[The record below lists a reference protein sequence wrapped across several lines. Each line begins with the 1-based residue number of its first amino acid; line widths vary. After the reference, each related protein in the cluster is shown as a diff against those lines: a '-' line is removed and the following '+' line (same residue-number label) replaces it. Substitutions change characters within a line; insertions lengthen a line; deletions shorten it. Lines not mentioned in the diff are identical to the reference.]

1 MKIGKIL
8 GFVGTAVSVIV
19 SVVIIAVMMG
29 DAFKD
34 DLAAN
39 PTAGIEKTALAL
51 KIICV
56 VMLVFATFSFLIL
69 IFWKEDR
76 LKPLGEFLSF
86 FAFMHVILLNV
97 IALGF
102 LLSAGI
108 ILIRIK
114 PAPGGES

>member
-76 LKPLGEFLSF
+76 C
-86 FAFMHVILLNV
+86 V
-97 IALGF
+97 
-102 LLSAGI
+102 
-108 ILIRIK
+108 
-114 PAPGGES
+114 